1 MGKYFAVRN
10 GRLCTKDCLCI
21 YVCPNGA
28 CDTENSVID
37 ADKCLGCG
45 ACAKAC
51 PSHAIYMVPRELPL
65 PQPKEKGL
73 VEKMRQVELNLAQQ
87 EMLAEQLEG
96 KLAQGIAMAARYM
109 AEDVCRESGYMLAQG
124 ASTKA
129 FLEGLRQEN
138 VPQDVVEELL
148 SSINFQEEL
157 PVVAEEAVVEEKWQC
172 SVCGYIHEGPLPADF
187 ICPVCKQPASVFK
200 KIQ

>member
-37 ADKCLGCG
+37 AEKCLGCG

-51 PSHAIYMVPRELPL
+51 PSHAIYMVPRELPFQ
-65 PQPKEKGL
+65 QPKDAGL
-73 VEKMRQVELNLAQQ
+73 VEKMQQVELNLAEQ
-87 EMLAEQLEG
+87 EMVAGQLQG
-96 KLAQGIAMAARYM
+96 KLAEGVKLATRYM
-109 AEDVCRESGYMLAQG
+109 AEDMCREGGHMLPQSGY
-124 ASTKA
+124 TKA
-129 FLEGLRQEN
+129 FLESLRQED

-148 SSINFQEEL
+148 SSISFHDDVVVQEQ
-157 PVVAEEAVVEEKWQC
+157 AVQEKWQC
-172 SVCGYIHEGPLPADF
+172 SICGYIHEGPLPADF
-187 ICPVCKQPASVFK
+187 TCPVCKQPASVFK
-200 KIQ
+200 RIE